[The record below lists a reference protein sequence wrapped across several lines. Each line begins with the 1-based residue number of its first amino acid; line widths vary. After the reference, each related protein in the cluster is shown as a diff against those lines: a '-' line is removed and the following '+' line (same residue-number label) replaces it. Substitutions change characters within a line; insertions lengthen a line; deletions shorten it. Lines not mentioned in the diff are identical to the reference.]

1 MLEGRPDAA
10 KASAISCAAR
20 LLEKDTRLIPEFGA
34 RLIARNISELHTLW
48 ALMSADSR
56 ILLLNRA
63 GCDYMQYGERW
74 SDLPAADRLAVNRAL
89 QSMLELLSSF
99 GTDYL
104 TS

>member
-10 KASAISCAAR
+10 KASAIDYTKR

-34 RLIARNISELHTLW
+34 RLVARNMGSLHTLW

-63 GCDYMQYGERW
+63 GCDYTQYGERW
-74 SDLPAADRLAVNRAL
+74 SDLPSADRLAVNRAL
-89 QSMLELLSSF
+89 HSMLALLESL
-99 GTDYL
+99 GLDYFNP
-104 TS
+104 